1 VARRQHGVITRGQ
14 LLELGFTPSAIE
26 HRRASGRLRSLH
38 RGVFAVGHIEIGRF
52 GRWMAA
58 VLACGQGALLSHQS
72 AAELWEIRAPEQRPI
87 EVTVPARDRRRIRG
101 LVVHRRTVLSSPD
114 RRTRNR
120 IPVTAPARTL
130 ADLAA
135 RLSPH
140 QLESAINEADG
151 RDLIDPERLRDAMR
165 QMRGEPGAGR
175 LLRLLDRRVFR
186 LTDSELERMFL
197 RLVRRARLPMPQ
209 TGVEVGGFP
218 VDFLWPELGLIVE
231 TDGLRYHRTAAQQAR
246 DRRRDQIHAA
256 AGLTTLRFTY
266 SQVVFEEADVR
277 GVLARVIGRLS
288 RRPAT

>member
-1 VARRQHGVITRGQ
+1 
-14 LLELGFTPSAIE
+14 
-26 HRRASGRLRSLH
+26 
-38 RGVFAVGHIEIGRF
+38 
-52 GRWMAA
+52 MAA

-165 QMRGEPGAGR
+165 QMGGEPG
-175 LLRLLDRRVFR
+175 V
-186 LTDSELERMFL
+186 
-197 RLVRRARLPMPQ
+197 
-209 TGVEVGGFP
+209 
-218 VDFLWPELGLIVE
+218 
-231 TDGLRYHRTAAQQAR
+231 
-246 DRRRDQIHAA
+246 
-256 AGLTTLRFTY
+256 
-266 SQVVFEEADVR
+266 
-277 GVLARVIGRLS
+277 GRLS
-288 RRPAT
+288 RLRDRRVSA